1 MAESASARENVVT
14 LSQHSVPLTAAQR
27 KVVADLLPEL
37 ADRLDLAKN
46 NSRTIS
52 FTINELQAIRQKA
65 QEAIRHAETGMIRNS
80 LRHIIEATSKAI
92 EESQGIGSIPSSERL
107 YQFKITLV
115 ESKPP
120 IWRRIQ
126 VKNSTLDK
134 FHERIQTAMGWT
146 NSHLHRFEIKGERYG
161 DPENLD
167 DGYDDFHCVDSKT
180 TKISDI
186 VPKDGK
192 RIHFL
197 YLYDFGDNWRHEVIF
212 EGCLRAESGQRYPLC
227 LEGQRACPPEDV
239 GGIWGYADF
248 LEALADPSHEE
259 HEEFKQWAGNFDPEE
274 FDTEKMTKMMKR
286 GLPDWRQSDG

>member
-1 MAESASARENVVT
+1 MT
-14 LSQHSVPLTAAQR
+14 LSQHSVPITAAQR

-37 ADRLDLAKN
+37 SDRLDLSKK

-52 FTINELQAIRQKA
+52 FTVKELQTIQQKA
-65 QEAIRHAETGMIRNS
+65 QESIRHAETGMIRNS

-92 EESQGIGSIPSSERL
+92 EDSQGIGSIPISERL
-107 YQFKITLV
+107 FQFKITLV

-126 VKNSTLDK
+126 VKNCALDK
-134 FHERIQTAMGWT
+134 LHERIQTVMGWN

-161 DPENLD
+161 DPEYLD
-167 DGYDDFHCVDSKT
+167 DGYDDFRCVDST
-180 TKISDI
+180 ITRISDV
-186 VPKDGK
+186 VPKDGE

-212 EGCLRAESGQRYPLC
+212 EGCLRAEAGQRYPLC
-227 LEGQRACPPEDV
+227 LEGEKNCPLENV
-239 GGIWGYADF
+239 GGVWGYAEF

-259 HEEFKQWAGNFDPEE
+259 HEEFLEWAGNFDPED
-274 FDTEKMTKMMKR
+274 FDAVKMTREMRKV
-286 GLPDWRQSDG
+286 

>member
-1 MAESASARENVVT
+1 MT
-14 LSQHSVPLTAAQR
+14 LSQHSVPITAAQR

-37 ADRLDLAKN
+37 SDRLDLSKK

-52 FTINELQAIRQKA
+52 FTVKELQTIQQKA

-92 EESQGIGSIPSSERL
+92 EDSQGIGSIPISERL
-107 YQFKITLV
+107 FQFKITLV

-126 VKNSTLDK
+126 VKNCTLDK
-134 FHERIQTAMGWT
+134 LHERIQAVMGWN

-161 DPENLD
+161 DPEYLD
-167 DGYDDFHCVDSKT
+167 DGYDDFRCVDST
-180 TKISDI
+180 ITRISDV
-186 VPKDGK
+186 VPKDGE

-212 EGCLRAESGQRYPLC
+212 EGCLRAEAGQRYPLC
-227 LEGQRACPPEDV
+227 LEGEKNCPLENV
-239 GGIWGYADF
+239 GGVWGYAEF

-259 HEEFKQWAGNFDPEE
+259 HEEFLEWAGNFDPED
-274 FDTEKMTKMMKR
+274 FDAVKMTREMRKV
-286 GLPDWRQSDG
+286 

>member
-1 MAESASARENVVT
+1 MT
-14 LSQHSVPLTAAQR
+14 LSQHSVPITAAQR

-37 ADRLDLAKN
+37 SDRLDLSKK

-52 FTINELQAIRQKA
+52 FTVKELQTIQQKA

-92 EESQGIGSIPSSERL
+92 EDSQGIGSIPISERL
-107 YQFKITLV
+107 FQFKITLV

-126 VKNSTLDK
+126 VKNCTLDK
-134 FHERIQTAMGWT
+134 LHERIQTVMGWN

-161 DPENLD
+161 DPEYLD
-167 DGYDDFHCVDSKT
+167 DGYDDFRCVDST
-180 TKISDI
+180 ITRISDV
-186 VPKDGK
+186 VPKDGE

-212 EGCLRAESGQRYPLC
+212 EGCLRAEAGQRYPLC
-227 LEGQRACPPEDV
+227 LEGEKNCPLENV
-239 GGIWGYADF
+239 GGVWGYAEF

-259 HEEFKQWAGNFDPEE
+259 HEEFLEWAGNFDPED
-274 FDTEKMTKMMKR
+274 FDAVKMTREMRKV
-286 GLPDWRQSDG
+286 